1 MIDGI
6 QKLVEK
12 ETEINARKAEEEWK
26 AATSHYRV
34 QALSAAPGV
43 NVQPTAAGIEVRV
56 RYITPTPRR
65 KESARSTG
73 ARSNSCHAA
82 AEDGDDL
89 PKSTIKSHFC
99 ADQGP
104 PRGESSG

>member
-1 MIDGI
+1 MWDELQVLIPAGQDPYPVIDGI

-56 RYITPTPRR
+56 RYITRAYERHEAR
-65 KESARSTG
+65 KRLYEAVVELMHGKRE
-73 ARSNSCHAA
+73 AV
-82 AEDGDDL
+82 
-89 PKSTIKSHFC
+89 KV
-99 ADQGP
+99 
-104 PRGESSG
+104 